1 MRRRLIQLACSSAAV
16 LGLTASIAI
25 AADVPQPGLWQVA
38 SKTERR
44 GAAKEQPVRT
54 FCMTPEKA
62 RNFSESFVRDFN
74 TATGSCKSIDPHKT
88 DTGMNWSIQC
98 GPEMPLKATAT
109 YALDGPQRY
118 VATIRSEATFAGRTL
133 ISTRTIEGRR
143 IGECPK

>member
-1 MRRRLIQLACSSAAV
+1 MRRRLTYVACSSATV
-16 LGLTASIAI
+16 LALTSIAV

-44 GAAKEQPVRT
+44 GVVKEQPVRT

-62 RNFSESFVRDFN
+62 RNFSESLVRDFN
-74 TATGSCKSIDPHKT
+74 TATGTCRSIDPRKT
-88 DTGMNWSIQC
+88 DTGVNWSIQC

-109 YALDGPQRY
+109 YVLDGPQRY
-118 VATIRSEATFAGRTL
+118 VATIRSEAMFAGRTL
-133 ISTRTIEGRR
+133 ISTRTTEGRR